1 MSKSPFALREHLPV
15 STRRLTERGL
25 AHRFTWPF
33 PARQRV
39 AELDA
44 LTVGQE
50 WEVCELQMYR
60 LEGNMIVERW
70 FALGPIKATQLDC
83 ELR

>member
-1 MSKSPFALREHLPV
+1 MPSWEALGRQALSSLNP
-15 STRRLTERGL
+15 L
-25 AHRFTWPF
+25 AKGTTTGFRIDNTMFS
-33 PARQRV
+33 R
-39 AELDA
+39 A
-44 LTVGQE
+44 LE

>member
-1 MSKSPFALREHLPV
+1 
-15 STRRLTERGL
+15 
-25 AHRFTWPF
+25 
-33 PARQRV
+33 
-39 AELDA
+39 LDA

>member
-1 MSKSPFALREHLPV
+1 MD
-15 STRRLTERGL
+15 
-25 AHRFTWPF
+25 TWPF
-33 PARQRV
+33 PARERV